1 MDSTT
6 IMISLFPIVFVIHE
20 LEEILMLEKWKSGKV
35 EMLSHRYP
43 AIARMVSAMSRRG
56 FALIAAEETV
66 LTLAAT
72 AIALYGVW
80 QAGWYALCMGA
91 GVHLLVHI
99 GQCVILRSYALG
111 SLTAIITL
119 PYYITALIHTSSDY
133 TPTEIIC
140 IGLCG
145 CAVVVINLIAMHST
159 MRRMGWDIK

>member
-72 AIALYGVW
+72 AIALYGGW
-80 QAGWYALCMGA
+80 QAGWLVRT
-91 GVHLLVHI
+91 VHGSRRASVGSHRA
-99 GQCVILRSYALG
+99 VRHPEELRSGLAD
-111 SLTAIITL
+111 SHHHIAILYNSIDTHQL
-119 PYYITALIHTSSDY
+119 
-133 TPTEIIC
+133 
-140 IGLCG
+140 
-145 CAVVVINLIAMHST
+145 
-159 MRRMGWDIK
+159 